1 MYSNVQF
8 LLVLVL
14 SSPKTKFQMKGFDH
28 VMSVV
33 RSSVRLSVSL
43 YVNYSVFFFKTTE
56 SNLTELCSKHRYWKG
71 TLKCL
76 NKRQYIFLREIITKQ
91 WKQDV
96 CLENHLLKNRCIIYA
111 IIDQKMDK
119 QCTSKIAKTVILGP
133 ILRLL
138 DGFKSQYRSI
148 QEKNVKEKKIRNT
161 MLHLLFLTM
170 YKHSHILI
178 SSYESYCDIFLLF

>member
-1 MYSNVQF
+1 MFNIRIQCMEKIEHFMYSNVQF

-43 YVNYSVFFFKTTE
+43 FVNYSVFFFKTTE

-76 NKRQYIFLREIITKQ
+76 NKRQYIFFKR
-91 WKQDV
+91 D
-96 CLENHLLKNRCIIYA
+96 NY
-111 IIDQKMDK
+111 
-119 QCTSKIAKTVILGP
+119 KTVEIGCLSW
-133 ILRLL
+133 
-138 DGFKSQYRSI
+138 KSSS
-148 QEKNVKEKKIRNT
+148 QEPVHYLCHYLSKNG
-161 MLHLLFLTM
+161 
-170 YKHSHILI
+170 
-178 SSYESYCDIFLLF
+178 

>member
-8 LLVLVL
+8 LIVLVL

-76 NKRQYIFLREIITKQ
+76 NKRQYIFFKR
-91 WKQDV
+91 D
-96 CLENHLLKNRCIIYA
+96 NY
-111 IIDQKMDK
+111 
-119 QCTSKIAKTVILGP
+119 KTVEIGCL
-133 ILRLL
+133 
-138 DGFKSQYRSI
+138 S
-148 QEKNVKEKKIRNT
+148 
-161 MLHLLFLTM
+161 
-170 YKHSHILI
+170 
-178 SSYESYCDIFLLF
+178 